1 MPQNQSS
8 NHLVVIKKKQLP
20 CKNRGPVIVVNLNKN
35 DGDTVLCNV
44 YGSRYKTH
52 VNWNIFDLE
61 YLSDQKVFVKPE
73 IDYLQ
78 IEKLIELKL

>member
-8 NHLVVIKKKQLP
+8 NHLVVIEKKQLP

-35 DGDTVLCNV
+35 DGDLVLCNV
-44 YGSRYKTH
+44 YGSRYKIH
-52 VNWNIFDLE
+52 VNGNIFDLE
-61 YLSDQKVFVKPE
+61 YLSDQRVFVKPE

-78 IEKLIELKL
+78 IEKLIELNL